1 MTQHLEKKVTLEI
14 GVATIEIDLVNADK
28 LDKP

>member
-1 MTQHLEKKVTLEI
+1 LKKKVTLEI
-14 GVATIEIDLVNADK
+14 GVATIEIDLVNADE

>member
-14 GVATIEIDLVNADK
+14 GVTTVEIDLVNADK
-28 LDKP
+28 FDKP